1 MKVRIKKGECVGNAR
16 CQAVA
21 PDLYPLDDE
30 GYIEIDGFDV
40 AADQEKAALNGA
52 KACPERIIFV
62 IEDDNGEERQLWPP
76 EKN

>member
-1 MKVRIKKGECVGNAR
+1 MKVRIVKAECVGNAR

-30 GYIEIDGFDV
+30 GYIEIEGFDV
-40 AADQEKAALNGA
+40 PAGEEKAALNGA

-62 IEDDNGEERQLWPP
+62 METEDGTEKQLWPP
-76 EKN
+76 VKK

>member
-1 MKVRIKKGECVGNAR
+1 MKIRIEKAECVGNAR

-21 PDLYPLDDE
+21 PALYPLDDE
-30 GYIEIDGFDV
+30 GYIDTEGFDV
-40 AADQEKAALNGA
+40 PAGEEKPALNGA

-76 EKN
+76 VKK

>member
-1 MKVRIKKGECVGNAR
+1 MKVRIKKAECVGNAR

-21 PDLYPLDDE
+21 PALYPLDDE
-30 GYIEIDGFDV
+30 GYIDTEGFDV
-40 AADQEKAALNGA
+40 SEGDEKRALNGA

-62 IEDDNGEERQLWPP
+62 MEDDSGEERQIWPP

>member
-1 MKVRIKKGECVGNAR
+1 MKVRIVKAECVGNAR

-30 GYIEIDGFDV
+30 GYIDTEGFDV
-40 AADQEKAALNGA
+40 AEGDEKSALNGA

-62 IEDDNGEERQLWPP
+62 IEDDDGEERQVWPP
-76 EKN
+76 VKS